1 MKTNR
6 KSLLLILAFIL
17 PLMSVSYAQN
27 KAMIE
32 TRALRIANKTPFQ
45 YTYAEA
51 VELLEKKKDSI
62 PDHKTIK
69 EHLPRFIKKRDAI
82 ANISLKPSAPYAKP
96 GSGGKWYTI
105 DIGIKNK
112 SGETIKKFTIDC
124 KILDANGKVLSETR
138 AFVKT
143 TGSFSKME
151 PKPGDE
157 GVGPK
162 YKGTA
167 KEAISL
173 SVPNKENEWKK
184 SELILR
190 EFE

>member
-1 MKTNR
+1 M
-6 KSLLLILAFIL
+6 AFIL
-17 PLMSVSYAQN
+17 PVLGVLNAQD

-32 TRALRIANKTPFQ
+32 TRALQIANKTPYQ
-45 YTYAEA
+45 LTYAEA
-51 VELLEKKKDSI
+51 VELLEKKRDSI
-62 PDHKTIK
+62 PEHKTIK
-69 EHLPRFIKKRDAI
+69 EYLPRFIKKRDAI
-82 ANISLKPSAPYAKP
+82 ANISLKPSAPYEKP

-105 DIGIKNK
+105 DIDIKNK

-124 KILDANGKVLSETR
+124 KRLDANGKVLSETR

-143 TGSFSKME
+143 TGSFATLE
-151 PKPGDE
+151 PKAGDE

-173 SVPNKENEWKK
+173 SVTGKENEWKK
-184 SELILR
+184 SEFILR
-190 EFE
+190 DFE

>member
-6 KSLLLILAFIL
+6 KSLLLAMAFIL
-17 PLMSVSYAQN
+17 PLMSASYAQD

-32 TRALRIANKTPFQ
+32 TRALRIANKTPYQ
-45 YTYAEA
+45 ITYAEA
-51 VELLEKKKDSI
+51 VELLEKKRDSI
-62 PDHKTIK
+62 PNHKTIK
-69 EHLPRFIKKRDAI
+69 EYLPRFIKKRDAI
-82 ANISLKPSAPYAKP
+82 ANISLKPSAPYEKP
-96 GSGGKWYTI
+96 GSGAKWYTV

-112 SGETIKKFTIDC
+112 SGETIKKVTIDC
-124 KILDANGKVLSETR
+124 EILDADGNVLSETR
-138 AFVKT
+138 ASVKT
-143 TGSFSKME
+143 TGSFAKLE

-167 KEAISL
+167 KEAISM
-173 SVPNKENEWKK
+173 SASSKGEWKK

-190 EFE
+190 DFE